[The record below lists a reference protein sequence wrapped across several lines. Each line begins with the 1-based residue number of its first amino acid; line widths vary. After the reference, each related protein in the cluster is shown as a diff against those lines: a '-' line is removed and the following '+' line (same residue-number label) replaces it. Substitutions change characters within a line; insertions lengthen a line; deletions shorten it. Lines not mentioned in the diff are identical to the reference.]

1 MRYAYFDES
10 GNTAAFQA
18 SESYLAVVV
27 VSAGHEASRALG
39 RHMKRLKKSAKVRGD
54 GELKAVSATPTQT
67 ARLLRDI
74 AREDIAIVAVVVDKR
89 AVRQKPDDPEDWY
102 REAVSLAA
110 LHCAKRW
117 SDLWLILDKRYTKE
131 TLRDRLDQAV
141 RERLGDLACNVL
153 SITQRDSTTV
163 LGLQV
168 ADYVARAIRLK
179 HAQGEEAY
187 YDLVKDR
194 IIIEEVVEAK

>member
-1 MRYAYFDES
+1 MRYVYLDES
-10 GNTAAFQA
+10 GNTAPFQA
-18 SESYLAVVV
+18 SRSFLAVAV
-27 VSAGHEASRALG
+27 VSVGHKASRALET
-39 RHMKRLKKSAKVRGD
+39 HMKRLKKRAKVRAG
-54 GELKAVSATPTQT
+54 GELKAVSATRTQR

-74 AREDIAIVAVVVDKR
+74 AREDIAIIAVVVDKR

-102 REAVSLAA
+102 REAMSLAA
-110 LHCAKRW
+110 LHCALRW
-117 SDLWLILDKRYTKE
+117 SDLRLLLDKRYTKQA
-131 TLRDRLDQAV
+131 LRDRLDQAV

-168 ADYVARAIRLK
+168 ADYVAWAIRRK

-194 IIIEEVVEAK
+194 IIIEEVIEVQ